1 LLRRLKML
9 KAHPK
14 LERNELLSKLS
25 NRLQK
30 LRRSRLFHPKM
41 SVNRLTRAFNLDR
54 HDRELKLEQRSET

>member
-1 LLRRLKML
+1 ML
-9 KAHPK
+9 KALPK
-14 LERNELLSKLS
+14 LERSEQLNKLS

-30 LRRSRLFHPKM
+30 SRKSRVFHPKM